1 MVKTTVKFKIIEVDK
16 KRKRVVGSIR
26 AVAKEERKA
35 AEEKFW
41 AQAEEGQVYHG
52 VVRSLTSYG
61 AFVDLGGVDGM
72 IHISELSW
80 TRIKH
85 PSDVVKVGDT
95 VEVYIKAL
103 DRENKKISLGYK
115 KVEDNPW
122 EILKR
127 DYPVGTECEAK
138 IVGLT
143 TFGAFANILPGIDGL
158 IHISEIAHEHIAN
171 PAEVLKVGDT
181 VKVKILDVDFDK
193 KRVSLSRK
201 ALLDAPVAD
210 EAPAEEEKTEE

>member
-210 EAPAEEEKTEE
+210 EAPAEEEKT